1 MNPSRGVV
9 AVVAGVMVLG
19 VAVGAWWF
27 LRPPAPGPEPGP
39 APAPAPA
46 PPRMKAIRGTA
57 ASVGGAA
64 YLVRL
69 DAEAPPKPADAFWD
83 GLFPALAADPETA
96 ACLKRLF
103 GGLRVELVALD
114 QPPGNDDPV
123 WEKKPGPGF
132 DVVLRVCNKGE
143 HQTGTIE
150 GQAGAGQS
158 VKVAYL
164 VGSLGWGY
172 VVDADRPPDVAKAA
186 DGEIVLPPD
195 AREAVELAVA
205 DYLLRNA
212 AGWRGL
218 HVGSFGEQAEF
229 DRVAAS
235 HDKSADQ
242 RRKDLDARI
251 DDYARRYRAF
261 LAAQR

>member
-27 LRPPAPGPEPGP
+27 LRPPAPGPEPEP
-39 APAPAPA
+39 APGPTPA
-46 PPRMKAIRGTA
+46 RRKAIQAHEG
-57 ASVGGAA
+57 SVGGAA

-83 GLFPALAADPETA
+83 GLFPAMAADPETA

-103 GGLRVELVALD
+103 GGLRVELAVLD
-114 QPPGNDDPV
+114 KPPAKDDPI

-143 HQTGTIE
+143 HQTQTTDGMAGE
-150 GQAGAGQS
+150 GRS

-164 VGSLGWGY
+164 VGSLSFGC
-172 VVDADRPPDVAKAA
+172 VVDADRPPDVPKAG
-186 DGEIVLPPD
+186 DGGIVLPPK
-195 AREAVELAVA
+195 AKEAVELAVA
-205 DYLLRNA
+205 DYLLRHA

-235 HDKSADQ
+235 HDKTADQ
-242 RRKDLDARI
+242 RRKALDARI
-251 DDYARRYRAF
+251 DDYAKRYRAF
-261 LAAQR
+261 LAQR